1 MFLDQTQGRGGFGRL
16 AAKKTVKPI
25 NFFCEAPEAKA
36 VFIAGDFN
44 DWSLTATP
52 MKRGFDGNWSVQ
64 IPLPHGHHRYVLV
77 IDGELALDPRASGI
91 SKNEDDSV
99 VSLLSVS

>member
-1 MFLDQTQGRGGFGRL
+1 MFLDQAQGRGGFGRL
-16 AAKKTVKPI
+16 PAKKTVKPI
-25 NFFCEAPEAKA
+25 NFYCDAPEAKA

-52 MKRGFDGNWSVQ
+52 MKRGFDGNWSAQVS
-64 IPLPHGHHRYVLV
+64 LPHGHHRYVLV
-77 IDGELALDPRASGI
+77 IDDELALDPRASGI